1 MVGAPC
7 LSHAPSAP
15 SLPSIRSMTQLF
27 HNEHELGKTG
37 KKKHIPKPAAC
48 ALLNNKHIKMLIKSC
63 FSTESGG
70 KMLSHAAE
78 SDAACFSVP
87 PRSQTDAKTKLD
99 AGSTLCRAVN

>member
-1 MVGAPC
+1 
-7 LSHAPSAP
+7 
-15 SLPSIRSMTQLF
+15 
-27 HNEHELGKTG
+27 
-37 KKKHIPKPAAC
+37 
-48 ALLNNKHIKMLIKSC
+48 MLIKSC